1 MIVKKYGIELHRL
14 TQNDLELVRQKRN
27 DKTIREKMFYQ
38 KEITKQ
44 EQQAWFETIN
54 NNQNYYFIIKYKGKK
69 IGLISGEILSYEKK
83 IGTGGI
89 FIWNPLFEN
98 SHIPVIASICLADMT
113 FLILKMKKT
122 TAKVRMDNKVA
133 IDYNLKLGYE
143 IVQEIG
149 EKGML
154 KMELTVE
161 DYFNKANELRR
172 LVKKISGDNTDLLWE
187 DVTFPKEDMDNL
199 YQGLPVYLQERIDQ
213 IRNND

>member
-54 NNQNYYFIIKYKGKK
+54 NNRNYYFIIKHKGNK

-83 IGTGGI
+83 VGTGGI
-89 FIWNPLFEN
+89 FIWDSLYEN
-98 SHIPVIASICLADMT
+98 SHIPVIASICLVDMT

-143 IVQEIG
+143 IVQQIDG
-149 EKGML
+149 KGML
-154 KMELTVE
+154 KMELTIE
-161 DYFNKANELRR
+161 NYFDKTNDLRAM
-172 LVKKISGDNTDLLWE
+172 VKKISGDKTDLLWE
-187 DVTFPKEDMDNL
+187 DVIFPKEDLGNL
-199 YQGLPVYLQERIDQ
+199 YQGLPIYLQEKIDQ
-213 IRNND
+213 IRSND